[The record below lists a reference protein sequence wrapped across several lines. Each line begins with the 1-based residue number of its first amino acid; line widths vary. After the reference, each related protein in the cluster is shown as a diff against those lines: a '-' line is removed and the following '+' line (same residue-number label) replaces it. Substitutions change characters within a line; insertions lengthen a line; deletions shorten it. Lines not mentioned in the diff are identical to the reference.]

1 MTFLP
6 LIDGIIHKRILLYV
20 TAPNKAKSSEY
31 FVSWHILRKNYKAS
45 EGQLQNEAQQVHCQR
60 HENGKAKYGLKAESL
75 VNLRPLS
82 DCACSVC
89 NFVKNVS
96 REQL

>member
-1 MTFLP
+1 M
-6 LIDGIIHKRILLYV
+6 
-20 TAPNKAKSSEY
+20 
-31 FVSWHILRKNYKAS
+31 SWHILRQNYKAS
-45 EGQLQNEAQQVHCQR
+45 EGQLQNEVQKVHSQR

-75 VNLRPLS
+75 VNLSPLS